1 MDPSIDWPL
10 RAEPP
15 LPPEGGE
22 GPGVGVDPVT
32 ERLEVRGVTKR
43 FGGLQALRDVTL
55 VVEPGSLTAVLGP
68 NGAGKTT
75 LFDIVTGLARP
86 SSGTVRFDG
95 ADLTRLP
102 PHRIAALGVGRTF
115 QIARLFPALT
125 VLDNV
130 LVGVTFG
137 RGGAGG
143 GAHPRDRRHR
153 AERLLEMVGLPHK
166 AAARARELSLGEQ
179 KRLEL
184 ACALGPEPR
193 LLLLDELASGLP
205 PRGREEVIR
214 FYGRL
219 RERGLTIVAIEHS
232 FGVLSRLADRVVVL
246 DQGEVVADGPPG
258 EVMTSRRVM
267 EAYLGEA
274 E

>member
-1 MDPSIDWPL
+1 M
-10 RAEPP
+10 PP
-15 LPPEGGE
+15 
-22 GPGVGVDPVT
+22 
-32 ERLEVRGVTKR
+32 RLELSRVSKQ
-43 FGGLQALRDVTL
+43 FGGLQALHEVTL
-55 VVEPGSLTAVLGP
+55 DIRPGSLVALLGP

-86 SSGTVRFDG
+86 TSGAVRFDG
-95 ADLTRLP
+95 RDVTGLP
-102 PHRIAALGVGRTF
+102 PHRIAALGIGRTF

-137 RGGAGG
+137 RA
-143 GAHPRDRRHR
+143 RRLGR
-153 AERLLEMVGLPHK
+153 AERRRAAKRLLEIVGLQDKP
-166 AAARARELSLGEQ
+166 ATRAQELSLGEQ

-193 LLLLDELASGLP
+193 LLLVDELASGLP

-214 FYGRL
+214 FYARL
-219 RERGLTIVAIEHS
+219 RARGLTVVAIEHS
-232 FGVLSRLADRVVVL
+232 FGVLTSLADRIVVL
-246 DQGEVVADGPPG
+246 DQGEIVADGRP
-258 EVMTSRRVM
+258 EDVLASRRMV

-274 E
+274 D